1 MNPALLPETRAAAA
15 PGRWPGPRVPLW
27 RGAVAGVAVALG
39 LLVWHEVT
47 GVFDCFSNMGDEGME
62 VNKAVLVADG
72 HRLYTEVW
80 NDQPPLYTRAL
91 ALLCRNDEVTMA
103 ALRRATFGLVA
114 VLLAAWT
121 GVGGLLGLSAGETMC
136 AAGFLAASPVFLP
149 SSASTTLE
157 LPALSLGLL
166 GAWMLLVALGR
177 DSTAWAVA
185 GGVVLGLGVMV
196 KLTSLSV
203 LPLVAGAFWVS
214 GAVVPKRRLVLA
226 GVALVACLL
235 TAAAVWRACAGGAS
249 WRHLVNTH
257 FAEFPALDPED
268 AASDRFRWDW
278 FAEEPWLVG
287 VALVGVAVLAGG
299 GRRPAAVVLA
309 SWALAV
315 LLVFSTH
322 FPYWAYYDVHLSL
335 PLALLAGTGLWSGV
349 RWVWH
354 GPADGLLW
362 FGLKALVALAVATC
376 LWEWGEA
383 FHSEWRRVR
392 YQEAWANHPAVR
404 CLREGAGAKVRGRTM
419 LALVQGPYA
428 VHCGL
433 RPLPWYAVMPRKRFW
448 TGQLTQAELVA
459 RVRERAAD
467 VLIVPAPDRLESA
480 MLTAIQTRY
489 VPLCAA
495 GEVSVWVAR
504 EPPQPTPTRGSP

>member
-1 MNPALLPETRAAAA
+1 MSAELVHDPRAEVS
-15 PGRWPGPRVPLW
+15 PLHSGTPRVLAW
-27 RGAVAGVAVALG
+27 RSALVGLVVALG
-39 LLVWHEVT
+39 IFLWHEVNGT
-47 GVFDCFSNMGDEGME
+47 FDCFSNMGDEGME
-62 VNKAVLVADG
+62 VDKAVLVAAG

-80 NDQPPLYTRAL
+80 NDQPPLYTH
-91 ALLCRNDEVTMA
+91 LLSIPCRRQGVTMSS
-103 ALRRATFGLVA
+103 LRRATFVFVAILLVA
-114 VLLAAWT
+114 FA
-121 GVGGLLGLSAGETMC
+121 GVGGSLRLSLGELVCAG
-136 AAGFLAASPVFLP
+136 GFLAASPVFLP

-196 KLTSLSV
+196 KLTAFSV
-203 LPLVAGAFWVS
+203 LPLVAGAFWVG
-214 GAVVPKRRLVLA
+214 GAVVPKRRLLLA
-226 GVALVACLL
+226 GGALVACLL
-235 TAAAVWRACAGGAS
+235 TAAAVWRACAGEAS

-257 FAEFPALDPED
+257 FAEYPALDSED
-268 AASDRFRWDW
+268 AASYRFRWDW
-278 FAEEPWLVG
+278 FAAEPWLVG
-287 VALVGVAVLAGG
+287 AALVGVAVLAGG

-309 SWALAV
+309 SWTLAV

-322 FPYWAYYDVHLSL
+322 FPWWPYYSDHLSL
-335 PLALLAGTGLWSGV
+335 PLALLAGTGLWGGV
-349 RWVWH
+349 RWVSQ
-354 GPADGLLW
+354 GPAGGLLW
-362 FGLKALVALAVATC
+362 FGLKVLVALAMATC

-383 FHSEWRRVR
+383 FHSEWRRVHS
-392 YQEAWANHPAVR
+392 QVAWADRPAVR
-404 CLREGAGAKVRGRTM
+404 CLREGAGAEGRGRTM

-433 RPLPWYAVMPRKRFW
+433 KPLPWYAVMPRKRFW

-467 VLIVPAPDRLESA
+467 VLIVPAPDRLEPA
-480 MLTAIQTRY
+480 MLTAIQTQY
-489 VPLCAA
+489 TPLCAA

-504 EPPQPTPTRGSP
+504 